1 MVAAKLDKKDLEQP
15 DAFQETMGK
24 AMAWAAENRQKL
36 YAAAGAIVL
45 GIVLAGG
52 YFFYAA
58 SQEKD
63 AARLYLEARIKAM
76 KADPMGAGL
85 AGPEAAKAYADVVD
99 KYASTVAAQSAR
111 YELGS
116 LAYNAGDYERSIQ
129 VYRDFIDRAGGKD
142 IRVFYAWFGIGYAH
156 EAKKEYDKALEAFN
170 RVASMNPGAV
180 HEGISYRNIARV
192 HEELNDRGKAL
203 EYYKKALEKTKDPA
217 ATNILKRKI
226 AQLG

>member
-1 MVAAKLDKKDLEQP
+1 MVAAKMDKKDLEQP

-24 AMAWAAENRQKL
+24 AVAWAVEHRQKL

-45 GIVLAGG
+45 GILLTGG

-63 AARLYLEARIKAM
+63 AARLYLEARLKAM
-76 KADPMGAGL
+76 KADPMGTGT
-85 AGPEAAKAYADVVD
+85 AGPEAVRAYEAVVD
-99 KYASTVAAQSAR
+99 KYGSTDAAQSAR

-116 LAYNAGDYERSIQ
+116 LYYNAGDYDRSIE
-129 VYRDFIDRAGGKD
+129 VYRDFIDKAASKD
-142 IRVFYAWFGIGYAH
+142 IRVLYAWFGIGYAH
-156 EAKKEYDKALEAFN
+156 EARKEYDKALEAFN

-192 HEELNDRGKAL
+192 HEGLNDRGKAL
-203 EYYKKALEKTKDPA
+203 EYYRKALEKTKDPA
-217 ATNILKRKI
+217 ATVILKRKI

>member
-1 MVAAKLDKKDLEQP
+1 MVAAKMEKKDLEQP
-15 DAFQETMGK
+15 DAFQEAMGK
-24 AMAWAAENRQKL
+24 VVAYAAQNRQKL

-45 GIVLAGG
+45 AIALAGG
-52 YFFYAA
+52 YFFYSA
-58 SQEKD
+58 SQERD
-63 AARLYLEARIKAM
+63 AAGLYFDARIKAM
-76 KADPMGAGL
+76 RADPMGTGV
-85 AGPEAAKAYADVVD
+85 AGPEIAKAFADVVD
-99 KYASTVAAQSAR
+99 KYASTDAAQSAR

-116 LAYNAGDYERSIQ
+116 LYYNAGDFDRSIQ
-129 VYRDFIDRAGGKD
+129 IYREFIDKAGGRD
-142 IRVFYAWFGIGYAH
+142 IRALYAWFGIGYAH

-217 ATNILKRKI
+217 ATTILKRKI